1 MGDNMSVLARLF
13 FAIVLVLGSPARP
26 AAADQVVKIGM
37 ILTLSGPFA
46 LLGEP
51 IDRGARLY
59 AKLHDK
65 DLPNGI
71 TVAIVRRDDVGPNPD
86 VAKRLAQELV
96 TRDGVR
102 ILTGFVWTPNAAAVA
117 PLATEAKT
125 PLLLMNAT
133 TSSITRLSP
142 YIVRVSYTQ
151 WQFAYEMGAWMPA
164 HGLKTSY
171 VTVTDFVTGA
181 DTAAAFDKGFT
192 EHGGKIVGSIRTPID
207 TTDYAP
213 FLQRVRD
220 ANPQSLFMFVNVPT
234 DAIKAYADIG
244 LRGAGIQLT
253 GPGTMMDDEL
263 LPQMGDAAIGT
274 LTAGNYSP
282 SDTNPANIAF
292 VSAYRKEYGA
302 AATPNFLAVAGWD
315 GMAAIYD
322 LVTTTKGDFTS
333 DQAMQFFA
341 NWKDPDSPRGPIA
354 VDPAT
359 RDIVQNIYIHKVEK
373 VDGKPANVKIDT
385 IPQVK
390 DPWKEFNPG

>member
-1 MGDNMSVLARLF
+1 MSIRARFFLAILL
-13 FAIVLVLGSPARP
+13 ALSMVGRP
-26 AAADQVVKIGM
+26 AAAQQVVKVGM

-59 AKLHDK
+59 AKLHDE
-65 DLPNGI
+65 DLPGGI
-71 TVAIVRRDDVGPNPD
+71 TIAIIRRDDTGPSPD
-86 VAKRLAQELV
+86 IAKRLAQELL
-96 TRDGVR
+96 TRDGVK
-102 ILTGFVWTPNAAAVA
+102 ILTGIVWTPTAAAIA

-142 YIVRVSYTQ
+142 FIVRVSYTQ
-151 WQFAYEMGAWMPA
+151 WQLAYEMGVWMPA
-164 HGLKTSY
+164 HDLKTAY
-171 VTVTDFVTGA
+171 VAVTDIVSGA

-192 EHGGKIVGSIRTPID
+192 EHGGKIIGSVRTPID

-213 FLQRVRD
+213 YLQRIRD
-220 ANPQSLFMFVNVPT
+220 AKPQSLFMFVNVPT
-234 DAIKAYADIG
+234 NAIKGYADIG
-244 LRGAGIQLT
+244 LRGDGIPMT

-263 LPQMGDAAIGT
+263 LPQMGDAAVGA
-274 LTAGNYSP
+274 LTAGNYSS
-282 SDTNPANIAF
+282 SDTNPANAAF
-292 VSAYRKEYGA
+292 VGAYHQEYGA

-322 LVTTTKGDFTS
+322 LVKTTKGSFTP

-341 NWKDPDSPRGPIA
+341 TWKDPDSPRGPIA
-354 VDPAT
+354 IDPAT

-373 VDGKPANVKIDT
+373 IDGKPMNVKIDT

-390 DPWKEFNPG
+390 DPWKEFHPG